1 MIKLPIYMD
10 YHATTPVDPRVLTAL
25 LPYFTEHFGNAASKS
40 HAFGWKAEAAVADAR
55 EALADFV
62 GANPREIVFT
72 SGATESNNLAIL
84 GAARALRAKGDHIV
98 TSAIE
103 HRAVLDPCRQ
113 LEAEGFRVTYLP
125 PDRFGV
131 TSAEA
136 VAGALTEK
144 TVLVSLM
151 AANNEIGTLN
161 PVGSVGRLCKE
172 KRVIFHTD
180 AVQVLGKIPLDVNA
194 LGVDLMSVTAHK
206 LCGPKGVGALF
217 VRSSNP
223 RVRLQPILFGGGHE
237 QGLRSG
243 TLNVPGV
250 VGFGSAVRIAAR
262 EMAEEQARVGALRDR
277 LYEGLAFL
285 PGVKPNGHPV
295 ERLAGNLNLCFSGV
309 ASDAL
314 MMKVRDIAV
323 SSGSACTSA
332 SIEPSH
338 VLAGIG
344 LSPEAA
350 HSSLRFGLGR
360 FTTSEEVTFAIAK
373 VSEAVKKLREA
384 SPARR
389 TGATTRP

>member
-1 MIKLPIYMD
+1 M
-10 YHATTPVDPRVLTAL
+10 

-55 EALADFV
+55 EALAGLV
-62 GANPREIVFT
+62 GANPKEIVFT
-72 SGATESNNLAIL
+72 SGATESNNIAIL
-84 GAARALRAKGDHIV
+84 GAARAMRSKGNHIV

-103 HRAVLDPCRQ
+103 HHAVLDPCRQ
-113 LEAEGFRVTYLP
+113 LETEGFRVTYLP

-131 TSAEA
+131 TSEEA

-144 TVLVSLM
+144 TILVSLM

-172 KRVIFHTD
+172 RHVLFHTD
-180 AVQVLGKIPLDVNA
+180 AVQALGRIPLDVHA
-194 LGVDLMSVTAHK
+194 LGVDLMSLTAHK
-206 LCGPKGVGALF
+206 LCGPKGTGALF

-237 QGLRSG
+237 RGLRSG

-250 VGFGSAVRIAAR
+250 VGFSAAVKIAAR
-262 EMAEEQARVGALRDR
+262 EMAAEQARVGALRDR
-277 LYEGLAFL
+277 LLESLVRL
-285 PGVKPNGHPV
+285 PGVTLNGHPV
-295 ERLAGNLNLCFSGV
+295 QRLAGNLNLCFAGV

-314 MMKVRDIAV
+314 MMEMRDLAV

-350 HSSLRFGLGR
+350 NSSIRFGLGR
-360 FTTSEEVTFAIAK
+360 FTTQEEVDFAIAK
-373 VSEAVKKLREA
+373 VSEAVRKLREG
-384 SPARR
+384 SPALHAR
-389 TGATTRP
+389 ASTRP